1 MSRWEETHKHFAKDI
16 YARTPRRTLTLEN
29 DMFNTFMYKMKV
41 MAIAREVGSRLIATN
56 FIKKYTITTSE
67 ILLYFIDFQLG
78 LETALDQ
85 GRRETA
91 ALQLTD
97 EQTWKNFGNK
107 PRTHVINAVL
117 GNSRLR
123 AHVSM
128 FFLKIS
134 CKMS

>member
-1 MSRWEETHKHFAKDI
+1 
-16 YARTPRRTLTLEN
+16 
-29 DMFNTFMYKMKV
+29 MFNTFMYKMKV
-41 MAIAREVGSRLIATN
+41 MAIAREVGSRLLATI
-56 FIKKYTITTSE
+56 FIKKYNIITSE
-67 ILLYFIDFQLG
+67 ILLYFIELQLG

-91 ALQLTD
+91 PMELTD

-107 PRTHVINAVL
+107 PKIHVINQVL

-128 FFLKIS
+128 IF
-134 CKMS
+134 